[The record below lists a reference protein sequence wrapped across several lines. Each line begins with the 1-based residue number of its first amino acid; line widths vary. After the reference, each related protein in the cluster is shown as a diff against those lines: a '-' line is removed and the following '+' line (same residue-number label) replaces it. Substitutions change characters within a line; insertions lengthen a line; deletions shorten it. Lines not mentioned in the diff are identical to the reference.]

1 MTQHFAMPAHG
12 PVWTQV
18 TLLETI
24 LQQFAQLPQQIAA
37 LFSQAAPSGS
47 NVFGALGTAGG
58 LILHILTAVLA
69 LLIVLRCAFSLLR
82 GHVEEENWGF
92 FSLPNGAK
100 LPLNH
105 WENIIGR
112 AASCDIVLNFPTVSR
127 QHAAVQRDENGLWT
141 IYPLGGKGGVAV
153 NGKTV
158 KYQKAIM
165 VGDKITVGGI
175 DLYFF
180 PAGVENLQQQSKHR
194 RRPGHRI
201 RPGLTLTYLTAFQGL
216 LLLQLVYAKGPE
228 NMFVLMGCF
237 GILCAS
243 MWVLYA
249 LYRLFRRTGFD
260 LESLAF
266 FLTTLCLSITAS
278 SSITTLPK
286 QTLTVLIGLFCF
298 VVLGLFMRDLAIA
311 KKLRWPVAIAA
322 CALLAFNV
330 LFGQQ
335 LFGARNWVSI
345 GPLSF
350 QPSEFVKVAFI
361 LAGAETMDRL
371 FARRN
376 LIFTILFSLFCVGCL
391 ALMSDF
397 GTALIFFIAFLA
409 IAFLRSGDL
418 PSVAMICAAA
428 VAGCGVILKFKPY
441 IANRFAAW
449 RHVWEYADTTGY
461 QQTRT
466 MSAAASGGLFGNG
479 PDNGWLKYVGASNT
493 DLVFGMVAEELGMIV
508 AVLTIVCIVTFSL
521 FTVKATATSRSTFYT
536 IAACSTSTMLIFQT
550 VLNVLGS
557 VDLLP
562 LTGVTFPF
570 LSCGGS
576 SMIACWALLAFI
588 KAGDNRQ
595 NSGLAVRLPGRK
607 DEPVHPTGD
616 STGDPMMEFDPSV
629 FDDIPP
635 RRSEID
641 IPLPETRQSPRRP
654 RDHVDDVMRDLSSLD
669 FLGEDCGIDVPLPG
683 DTPRRRSSIDI
694 PIDGGTS
701 RRSSIDIPIGNDK
714 GGHS

>member
-1 MTQHFAMPAHG
+1 M
-12 PVWTQV
+12 
-18 TLLETI
+18 TLLDTI
-24 LQQFAQLPQQIAA
+24 LQTIQQGISSLGTFLSGLSLPV
-37 LFSQAAPSGS
+37 PG
-47 NVFGALGTAGG
+47 GALEALGAVG
-58 LILHILTAVLA
+58 LLALHVLTAVVA
-69 LLIVLRCAFSLLR
+69 LLIFVRCASSLLR
-82 GHVEEENWGF
+82 GRTEEETWGF

-112 AASCDIVLNFPTVSR
+112 AGSCDIVLNFATVSR
-127 QHAAVQRDENGLWT
+127 QHAAVQRDEDGLWT

-153 NGKTV
+153 NGKKV
-158 KYQKAIM
+158 QYQKAIT
-165 VGDKITVGGI
+165 VGDKVTVGGV

-180 PAGVENLQQQSKHR
+180 PAGAEELQRQSKQR
-194 RRPGHRI
+194 QRPGR
-201 RPGLTLTYLTAFQGL
+201 RVKPTGTLAYLSIFQGL

-228 NMFVLMGCF
+228 HLAALLGCF
-237 GILCAS
+237 GVLCGA
-243 MWVLYA
+243 MWGLYA
-249 LYRLFRRTGFD
+249 LYRLFRRTGFE

-266 FLTTLCLSITAS
+266 LLTTVCLCITAS
-278 SSITTLPK
+278 SSISTLPK
-286 QTLTVLIGLFCF
+286 QTVSVLLGLFCF
-298 VVLGLFMRDLAIA
+298 IVLGLFLRDLAIA

-330 LFGQQ
+330 LFGEQ

-418 PSVAMICAAA
+418 PSIAMISAAA
-428 VAGCGVILKFKPY
+428 VAGCGVVLKFKPY

-449 RHVWEYADTTGY
+449 QHVWEYADTTGY

-493 DLVFGMVAEELGMIV
+493 DLVFGMAAEELGLII
-508 AVLTIVCIVTFSL
+508 AVILVLSIITFAL
-521 FTVKATATSRSTFYT
+521 FTFKAAATSRSTFYT
-536 IAACSTSTMLIFQT
+536 IAACSTSTLLVFQT
-550 VLNVLGS
+550 TLNVLGS

-570 LSCGGS
+570 VSCGGS

-595 NSGLAVRLPGRK
+595 NSGLAVRLPGKK
-607 DEPVHPTGD
+607 DELVRP
-616 STGDPMMEFDPSV
+616 SGDPMMEFDPSV
-629 FDDIPP
+629 FDETPAAVPPP
-635 RRSEID
+635 RRR
-641 IPLPETRQSPRRP
+641 PAPERRHD
-654 RDHVDDVMRDLSSLD
+654 RVDDFLLDLDHLD
-669 FLGEDCGIDVPLPG
+669 FWGEDCGIDVPLPG
-683 DTPRRRSSIDI
+683 DHKPS
-694 PIDGGTS
+694 
-701 RRSSIDIPIGNDK
+701 SSIDIPIGTDK
-714 GGHS
+714 GGRR

>member
-1 MTQHFAMPAHG
+1 M
-12 PVWTQV
+12 
-18 TLLETI
+18 TLLDTI
-24 LQQFAQLPQQIAA
+24 LQTIQQGLSAFGTF
-37 LFSQAAPSGS
+37 FSGLSPSVPG
-47 NVFGALGTAGG
+47 GALNALGAVG
-58 LILHILTAVLA
+58 LLALHVLTAVVA
-69 LLIVLRCAFSLLR
+69 LLIFVRCASSLLR
-82 GHVEEENWGF
+82 GRTEEETWGF

-112 AASCDIVLNFPTVSR
+112 AGSCDIVLNFATVSR
-127 QHAAVQRDENGLWT
+127 QHAAVQRDEEGLWT

-153 NGKTV
+153 NGKKV
-158 KYQKAIM
+158 QYQKAIT
-165 VGDKITVGGI
+165 VGDKVTVGGV

-180 PAGVENLQQQSKHR
+180 PASAEELQRQSKQR
-194 RRPGHRI
+194 QRPGR
-201 RPGLTLTYLTAFQGL
+201 RVKPTGTLAYLSIFQGL

-228 NMFVLMGCF
+228 HLAALLGCF
-237 GILCAS
+237 GVLCGA
-243 MWVLYA
+243 MWGLYA
-249 LYRLFRRTGFD
+249 LYRLFRRTGFE
-260 LESLAF
+260 LEILAF
-266 FLTTLCLSITAS
+266 LLTTVCLCITAS
-278 SSITTLPK
+278 SSISTLPK
-286 QTLTVLIGLFCF
+286 QTVSVLLGLFCF
-298 VVLGLFMRDLAIA
+298 VVLGLFLRDLAIA

-330 LFGQQ
+330 LFGEQ

-361 LAGAETMDRL
+361 LVGAETMDRL
-371 FARRN
+371 FTRRN

-418 PSVAMICAAA
+418 PSIAMISAAA
-428 VAGCGVILKFKPY
+428 VAGCGVVLKFKPY

-449 RHVWEYADTTGY
+449 QHVWEYADTTGY

-493 DLVFGMVAEELGMIV
+493 DLVFGMAAEELGLII
-508 AVLTIVCIVTFSL
+508 AVILVLSILTFAL
-521 FTVKATATSRSTFYT
+521 FTFKAAATSRSTFYT
-536 IAACSTSTMLIFQT
+536 IAACSTSTLLVFQT
-550 VLNVLGS
+550 TLNVLGS

-570 LSCGGS
+570 VSCGGS

-595 NSGLAVRLPGRK
+595 NSGLAVRLPGKK
-607 DEPVHPTGD
+607 DAPVRP
-616 STGDPMMEFDPSV
+616 SGDPMMEFDPSV
-629 FDDIPP
+629 FDEAPAAA
-635 RRSEID
+635 
-641 IPLPETRQSPRRP
+641 SPRRRP
-654 RDHVDDVMRDLSSLD
+654 APERPHDRVDDFLLDLDHLD
-669 FLGEDCGIDVPLPG
+669 FWGEDCGIDVPLPG
-683 DTPRRRSSIDI
+683 DGSPS
-694 PIDGGTS
+694 
-701 RRSSIDIPIGNDK
+701 SSIDIPIGTDK
-714 GGHS
+714 GGRR

>member
-1 MTQHFAMPAHG
+1 MQ
-12 PVWTQV
+12 
-18 TLLETI
+18 I
-24 LQQFAQLPQQIAA
+24 LNQFFAA
-37 LFSQAAPSGS
+37 LGNAFSQFSLPEGAGAA
-47 NVFGALGTAGG
+47 FGAAGA
-58 LILHILTAVLA
+58 LLLHILCAVLA
-69 LLIVLRCAFSLLR
+69 LIIVLRCVSSLLR
-82 GHVEEENWGF
+82 GRVEEESWGF
-92 FSLPNGAK
+92 FSMPNGAR

-112 AASCDIVLNFPTVSR
+112 AASCDIVLNFPTISR
-127 QHAAVQRDENGLWT
+127 QHAAVQRDEDGLWT
-141 IYPLGGKGGVAV
+141 IYPLTAKGGVTV
-153 NGKTV
+153 NDKKV
-158 KYQKAIM
+158 KYQRAIT
-165 VGDKITVGGI
+165 VGDKVNIAGI

-180 PAGVENLQQQSKHR
+180 PAGVEELRQQSQR
-194 RRPGHRI
+194 RKRPGRRI
-201 RPGLTLTYLTAFQGL
+201 KPALTLAYLSLFQGL

-228 NMFVLMGCF
+228 HMMTLLGCF
-237 GILCAS
+237 GILCGA
-243 MWVLYA
+243 MWGLYA
-249 LYRLFRRTGFD
+249 LYRVFRRTGFE

-278 SSITTLPK
+278 STISTLPK
-286 QTLTVLIGLFCF
+286 QTLSVMLGLFCF
-298 VVLGLFMRDLAIA
+298 VMLGLFLRDLAIA

-335 LFGARNWVSI
+335 LFGARNWVSL

-418 PSVAMICAAA
+418 PSIAMICAAA
-428 VAGCGVILKFKPY
+428 AAGCGVVLKFKPY
-441 IANRFAAW
+441 IADRFSAW
-449 RHVWEYADTTGY
+449 RHVWEYASSTGY

-479 PDNGWLKYVGASNT
+479 ADNGWLKNVGASNT
-493 DLVFGMVAEELGMIV
+493 DLVFGMVAEELGLII
-508 AVLTIVCIVTFSL
+508 AVLTVVCIITFSL
-521 FTVKATATSRSTFYT
+521 FTFKAAATSRSTFYT
-536 IAACSTSTMLIFQT
+536 IAACSTSTMLVFQT

-595 NSGLAVRLPGRK
+595 NSGLAMRLPSRR
-607 DEPVHPTGD
+607 DAPVRP
-616 STGDPMMEFDPSV
+616 SGDPMMEFDPSV

-635 RRSEID
+635 RNSKSD
-641 IPLPETRQSPRRP
+641 SPFLEPDRASQRRG
-654 RDHVDDVMRDLSSLD
+654 DTEDFFLDLSSLD
-669 FLGEDCGIDVPLPG
+669 ALGEDCGIDVPLP
-683 DTPRRRSSIDI
+683 DSQPPRSSIDIPIDDEHHRSSIDI
-694 PIDGGTS
+694 PIDGTPRRTS
-701 RRSSIDIPIGNDK
+701 NHISTRIKK
-714 GGHS
+714 GGRR

>member
-1 MTQHFAMPAHG
+1 M
-12 PVWTQV
+12 
-18 TLLETI
+18 TLLDTI
-24 LQQFAQLPQQIAA
+24 LQTIQQGLSAFGTF
-37 LFSQAAPSGS
+37 FSGLSPSVPG
-47 NVFGALGTAGG
+47 GALNALGAVG
-58 LILHILTAVLA
+58 LLALHVLTAVVA
-69 LLIVLRCAFSLLR
+69 LLIFVRCASSLLR
-82 GHVEEENWGF
+82 GRTEEETWGF

-112 AASCDIVLNFPTVSR
+112 AGSCDIVLNFATVSR
-127 QHAAVQRDENGLWT
+127 QHAAVQRDEEGLWT

-153 NGKTV
+153 NGKKV
-158 KYQKAIM
+158 QYQKAIT
-165 VGDKITVGGI
+165 VGDKVTVGGV

-180 PAGVENLQQQSKHR
+180 PASAEELQRQSKQR
-194 RRPGHRI
+194 QRPGR
-201 RPGLTLTYLTAFQGL
+201 RVKPTGTLAYLSIFQGL

-228 NMFVLMGCF
+228 HLAALLGCF
-237 GILCAS
+237 GVLCGA
-243 MWVLYA
+243 MWGLYA
-249 LYRLFRRTGFD
+249 LYRLFRRTGFE

-266 FLTTLCLSITAS
+266 LLTTVCLCITAS
-278 SSITTLPK
+278 SSISTLPK
-286 QTLTVLIGLFCF
+286 QTVSVLLGLFCF
-298 VVLGLFMRDLAIA
+298 VVLGLFLRDLAIA

-330 LFGQQ
+330 LFGEQ

-361 LAGAETMDRL
+361 LVGAETMDRL
-371 FARRN
+371 FTRRN

-418 PSVAMICAAA
+418 PSIAMISAAA
-428 VAGCGVILKFKPY
+428 VAGCGVVLKFKPY

-449 RHVWEYADTTGY
+449 QHVWEYADTTGY

-493 DLVFGMVAEELGMIV
+493 DLVFGMAAEELGLII
-508 AVLTIVCIVTFSL
+508 AVILVLSILTFAL
-521 FTVKATATSRSTFYT
+521 FTFKAAATSRSTFYT
-536 IAACSTSTMLIFQT
+536 IAACSTSTLLVFQT
-550 VLNVLGS
+550 TLNVLGS

-570 LSCGGS
+570 VSCGGS
-576 SMIACWALLAFI
+576 SMIACWVLLAFI

-595 NSGLAVRLPGRK
+595 NSGLAVRLPGKK
-607 DEPVHPTGD
+607 DAPVRP
-616 STGDPMMEFDPSV
+616 SGDPMMEFDPSV
-629 FDDIPP
+629 FDEAPAAAPP
-635 RRSEID
+635 RRR
-641 IPLPETRQSPRRP
+641 PAPERP
-654 RDHVDDVMRDLSSLD
+654 HDRVDDFLLDLDHLD
-669 FLGEDCGIDVPLPG
+669 FWGEDCGIDVPLPG
-683 DTPRRRSSIDI
+683 DGSPS
-694 PIDGGTS
+694 
-701 RRSSIDIPIGNDK
+701 SSIDIPIGTDK
-714 GGHS
+714 GGRR

>member
-1 MTQHFAMPAHG
+1 M
-12 PVWTQV
+12 
-18 TLLETI
+18 TLLDTI
-24 LQQFAQLPQQIAA
+24 LQTIQQGLSAFGTF
-37 LFSQAAPSGS
+37 FSGLSPSVPG
-47 NVFGALGTAGG
+47 GALNALGAVG
-58 LILHILTAVLA
+58 LLALHVLTAVVA
-69 LLIVLRCAFSLLR
+69 LLIFVRCASSLLR
-82 GHVEEENWGF
+82 GRTEEETWGF

-112 AASCDIVLNFPTVSR
+112 AGSCDIVLNFATVSR
-127 QHAAVQRDENGLWT
+127 QHAAVQRDEEGLWT

-153 NGKTV
+153 NGKKV
-158 KYQKAIM
+158 QYQKAIT
-165 VGDKITVGGI
+165 VGDKVTVGGV

-180 PAGVENLQQQSKHR
+180 PASAEELQRQSKQR
-194 RRPGHRI
+194 QRPGR
-201 RPGLTLTYLTAFQGL
+201 RVKPTGTLAYLSIFQGL

-228 NMFVLMGCF
+228 HLAALLGCF
-237 GILCAS
+237 GVLCGA
-243 MWVLYA
+243 MWGLYA
-249 LYRLFRRTGFD
+249 LYRLFRRTGFE

-266 FLTTLCLSITAS
+266 LLTTVCLCITAS
-278 SSITTLPK
+278 SSISTLPK
-286 QTLTVLIGLFCF
+286 QTVSVLLGLFCF
-298 VVLGLFMRDLAIA
+298 VVLGLFLRDLAIA

-330 LFGQQ
+330 LFGEQ

-361 LAGAETMDRL
+361 LVGAETMDRL
-371 FARRN
+371 FTRRN

-418 PSVAMICAAA
+418 PSIAMISAAA
-428 VAGCGVILKFKPY
+428 VAGCGVVLKFKPY

-449 RHVWEYADTTGY
+449 QHVWEYADTTGY

-493 DLVFGMVAEELGMIV
+493 DLVFGMAAEELGLII
-508 AVLTIVCIVTFSL
+508 AVILVLSILTFAL
-521 FTVKATATSRSTFYT
+521 FTFKAAATSRSTFYT
-536 IAACSTSTMLIFQT
+536 IAACSTSTLLVFQT
-550 VLNVLGS
+550 TLNVLGS

-570 LSCGGS
+570 VSCGGS

-595 NSGLAVRLPGRK
+595 NSGLAVRLPGKK
-607 DEPVHPTGD
+607 DAPVRP
-616 STGDPMMEFDPSV
+616 SGDPMIEFDPSV
-629 FDDIPP
+629 FDEAPAAAPP
-635 RRSEID
+635 RRR
-641 IPLPETRQSPRRP
+641 PAPERP
-654 RDHVDDVMRDLSSLD
+654 HDRVDDFLLDLDHLD
-669 FLGEDCGIDVPLPG
+669 FWGEDCGIDVPLPG
-683 DTPRRRSSIDI
+683 DGSPS
-694 PIDGGTS
+694 
-701 RRSSIDIPIGNDK
+701 SSIDIPIGTDK
-714 GGHS
+714 GGRR

>member
-1 MTQHFAMPAHG
+1 M
-12 PVWTQV
+12 
-18 TLLETI
+18 TLLDTI
-24 LQQFAQLPQQIAA
+24 LQTIQQGLSAFGTF
-37 LFSQAAPSGS
+37 FSGLSPSVPG
-47 NVFGALGTAGG
+47 GALNALGAVG
-58 LILHILTAVLA
+58 LLALHVLTAVVA
-69 LLIVLRCAFSLLR
+69 LLIFVRCASSLLR
-82 GHVEEENWGF
+82 GRTEEETWGF

-112 AASCDIVLNFPTVSR
+112 AGSCDIVLNFATVSR
-127 QHAAVQRDENGLWT
+127 QHAAVQRDEEGLWT

-153 NGKTV
+153 NGKKV
-158 KYQKAIM
+158 QYQKAIT
-165 VGDKITVGGI
+165 VGDKVTVGGV

-180 PAGVENLQQQSKHR
+180 PASAEELQRQSKQR
-194 RRPGHRI
+194 QRPGR
-201 RPGLTLTYLTAFQGL
+201 RVKPTGTLAYLSIFQGL

-228 NMFVLMGCF
+228 HLAALLGCF
-237 GILCAS
+237 GVLCGA
-243 MWVLYA
+243 MWGLYA
-249 LYRLFRRTGFD
+249 LYRLFRRTGFE

-266 FLTTLCLSITAS
+266 LLTTVCLCITAS
-278 SSITTLPK
+278 SSISTLPK
-286 QTLTVLIGLFCF
+286 QTVSVLLGLFCF
-298 VVLGLFMRDLAIA
+298 VVLGLFLRDLAIA

-330 LFGQQ
+330 LFGEQ

-361 LAGAETMDRL
+361 LVGAETMDRL
-371 FARRN
+371 FTRRN

-418 PSVAMICAAA
+418 PSIAMISAAA
-428 VAGCGVILKFKPY
+428 VAGCGVVLKFKPY

-449 RHVWEYADTTGY
+449 QHVWEYADTTGY

-493 DLVFGMVAEELGMIV
+493 DLVFGMAAEELGLII
-508 AVLTIVCIVTFSL
+508 AVILVLSILTFAL
-521 FTVKATATSRSTFYT
+521 FTFKAAATSRSTFYT
-536 IAACSTSTMLIFQT
+536 IAACSTSTLLVFQT
-550 VLNVLGS
+550 TLNVLGS

-570 LSCGGS
+570 VSCGGS

-595 NSGLAVRLPGRK
+595 NSGLAVRLPGKK
-607 DEPVHPTGD
+607 DAPVRP
-616 STGDPMMEFDPSV
+616 SGDPMIEFDPSV
-629 FDDIPP
+629 FDEAPAAA
-635 RRSEID
+635 
-641 IPLPETRQSPRRP
+641 SPRRRP
-654 RDHVDDVMRDLSSLD
+654 APERPHDRVDDFLLDLDHLD
-669 FLGEDCGIDVPLPG
+669 FWGEDCGIDVPLPG
-683 DTPRRRSSIDI
+683 DGSPS
-694 PIDGGTS
+694 
-701 RRSSIDIPIGNDK
+701 SSIDIPIGTDK
-714 GGHS
+714 GGRR